1 MSSNPPPKD
10 TVRKAVI
17 QKFDPDPYKSIV
29 LVSEP
34 LQPPKRTEVQVA
46 VLYAGFAGSEVN
58 MSRGT
63 YPGQPSPPFT
73 PGYAMVGR
81 VLSSGPS
88 ARRGF
93 TPGDVVAALTVYGAD
108 AERINVEER
117 HLVRVPAGVDPRVAA
132 ALPLDWCTALGLV
145 EHRAKVQQGHKV
157 FVHGLSGAVGQAAT
171 TLCLQKGAT
180 VYVTAS
186 ARNHET
192 LRGQGAH
199 PFVYTDKAWITAM
212 RELGGVDVVLDP
224 LGYESFDES
233 YSILATSRPS
243 VLVGYGLNL
252 RTMQGDGGKGRVV
265 KPGKLE
271 TARQLAEIAR
281 LQAFNLKLWST
292 AARSS
297 LPSAAT
303 PRRTGRTWRGC
314 WRWSRQ
320 ATSRCRSRKFG
331 IWKTCGRRTGTGAR
345 PRGWALSSSRYQINI
360 GAGCQKYT

>member
-281 LQAFNLKLWST
+281 LQAFNLKLWEHRST
-292 AARSS
+292 KFFAI
-297 LPSAAT
+297 
-303 PRRTGRTWRGC
+303 
-314 WRWSRQ
+314 SRD
-320 ATSRCRSRKFG
+320 S
-331 IWKTCGRRTGTGAR
+331 KTYRADLERLL
-345 PRGWALSSSRYQINI
+345 ALVE
-360 GAGCQKYT
+360 AGDITVPIKKVWDLEDVREAHRNWGKAEGMGSVVIKVSD